1 MIFWIFP
8 DDFWC
13 YPCDMLLGPWCP
25 AAYRLGYPCQHFP
38 RNTRF
43 DWMVVID
50 WFLRIN
56 YFYWLLMVSWE
67 NWMFSIHKSFNQNSF
82 DEWFSCDYLV
92 IVRLINVNVF
102 QDSRT
107 HWSTHSYVDWDVLC
121 GYLLLSKT
129 SWTVEV
135 IKLKVNN
142 LILLIKSLW
151 KTLSKLKKK

>member
-1 MIFWIFP
+1 MIFDIIP
-8 DDFWC
+8 VIC
-13 YPCDMLLGPWCP
+13 YSVLGVTQGIVWDH
-25 AAYRLGYPCQHFP
+25 GNSCQHFP
-38 RNTRF
+38 RNIRF

-50 WFLRIN
+50 WFLLII
-56 YFYWLLMVSWE
+56 YFYWLLIVSWE

-82 DEWFSCDYLV
+82 DEWFSCDNLV

>member
-1 MIFWIFP
+1 MIFDIIP
-8 DDFWC
+8 VIC
-13 YPCDMLLGPWCP
+13 YSVLGVQQGIVWDH
-25 AAYRLGYPCQHFP
+25 GNSCQHFP
-38 RNTRF
+38 RNISF

-50 WFLRIN
+50 WFLLII
-56 YFYWLLMVSWE
+56 YFYWLLIVSWE
-67 NWMFSIHKSFNQNSF
+67 DWMFSIHKSFNQNSF
-82 DEWFSCDYLV
+82 DESFSCDNLV

-135 IKLKVNN
+135 IKLKANN

-151 KTLSKLKKK
+151 KTLSKFKKK

>member
-1 MIFWIFP
+1 MIFDIIP
-8 DDFWC
+8 VIC
-13 YPCDMLLGPWCP
+13 YSVLGLQQGIVWDH
-25 AAYRLGYPCQHFP
+25 GNSCQHFP
-38 RNTRF
+38 WNIRF

-50 WFLRIN
+50 WFLLII

-67 NWMFSIHKSFNQNSF
+67 NWMFSIHKSFNQKSF
-82 DEWFSCDYLV
+82 DEWFSCDNLV